1 MKLRIVEALLARD
14 HAVYRL
20 DSVFASLH
28 QRDTRIVELE
38 NEKRELEARVGAY
51 SLTADTTV
59 TDDHETRIERSAAQE
74 REIERLCELTRQ
86 LRGEVDAL
94 QVRLAAEATAGVA
107 ALSIV
112 DAKDTA
118 SKVRWTLTDSTW
130 MHLTDGSCQHTQ
142 DDDPECVVDVLSP
155 ISRQGVLIATE
166 VGISVHTLALA
177 HSSHSNSGICTG
189 RRKAGKHHRL
199 SIRHSRRASFASRHA
214 LRHPRSD
221 RYSASILD
229 SRFHK
234 YCCWC
239 ELFLCA
245 YMRLHSSTSTIAFSW

>member
-59 TDDHETRIERSAAQE
+59 TGEDGGDDETRRDQSAAQE
-74 REIERLCELTRQ
+74 REIDRLCELTRQ

-94 QVRLAAEATAGVA
+94 QMRLATEATATVA

-118 SKVRWTLTDSTW
+118 SKVRWT
-130 MHLTDGSCQHTQ
+130 
-142 DDDPECVVDVLSP
+142 
-155 ISRQGVLIATE
+155 
-166 VGISVHTLALA
+166 
-177 HSSHSNSGICTG
+177 
-189 RRKAGKHHRL
+189 
-199 SIRHSRRASFASRHA
+199 
-214 LRHPRSD
+214 
-221 RYSASILD
+221 
-229 SRFHK
+229 
-234 YCCWC
+234 
-239 ELFLCA
+239 
-245 YMRLHSSTSTIAFSW
+245 